1 MYKRIYDSEEIVVDY
16 YNDGKPMIRVSQFKD
31 YHWQDEHF
39 VELPEEVEPVIH
51 AHWVKLTPDQKHFFT
66 DYTHCCSNC
75 GGYGRKNYKC
85 CPQCEAKMDEKVFE
99 PTPLSRL
106 PLSTRVRK
114 RLKQMEVTTVEQLE
128 AMDKQTLHNIPG
140 LGRKSIL
147 EVESELRI
155 WNTEKEKNNE
165 LLER

>member
-1 MYKRIYDSEEIVVDY
+1 
-16 YNDGKPMIRVSQFKD
+16 
-31 YHWQDEHF
+31 
-39 VELPEEVEPVIH
+39 
-51 AHWVKLTPDQKHFFT
+51 
-66 DYTHCCSNC
+66 
-75 GGYGRKNYKC
+75 
-85 CPQCEAKMDEKVFE
+85 MDEKVFE